1 MLRGFCNE
9 TNLSITSTQGNLC
22 LMSSSSNGLSEL
34 SSVLTTVC
42 RAVSVSQSVSQS
54 ILNVGERGAI
64 IWLLLSLID
73 VATGHG
79 TNRFHQYNC
88 RDVRSQARLHFT
100 IKSALEIEKVQM
112 WVWKLMDPY
121 HKTNTKVTRVSL
133 KCYEIIPDLGTN
145 IVSSLSENC
154 SICYNRKRWNFVKIR
169 ILENLQQR
177 NQRLSL
183 NKGAS
188 HCRTPE
194 GFTQISIQTTFVL
207 FCFVLTQ

>member
-9 TNLSITSTQGNLC
+9 TNLSITSTQSNLC

-34 SSVLTTVC
+34 SWAQSSDLKTFPNIIWD
-42 RAVSVSQSVSQS
+42 AMPVSVSVNIQC
-54 ILNVGERGAI
+54 RTAI
-64 IWLLLSLID
+64 IWLLPSLMD

-88 RDVRSQARLHFT
+88 PDVRSQARLHFT

-121 HKTNTKVTRVSL
+121 HKTNTEVTRVSL

-145 IVSSLSENC
+145 IVSSLSGNC
-154 SICYNRKRWNFVKIR
+154 SVM
-169 ILENLQQR
+169 L
-177 NQRLSL
+177 
-183 NKGAS
+183 
-188 HCRTPE
+188 
-194 GFTQISIQTTFVL
+194 
-207 FCFVLTQ
+207 